1 MTLLNWILITVFA
14 VLIVALFIIVVI
26 VKEKQKIMREFAA
39 LITAIMINIETI
51 TFYEII

>member
-26 VKEKQKIMREFAA
+26 VKPKSKR
-39 LITAIMINIETI
+39 L
-51 TFYEII
+51 